1 VCFLRCGMQAIVLVL
16 MNLIL
21 LQVLGYRIFVFPHGC

>member
-1 VCFLRCGMQAIVLVL
+1 MELDSQDSDLVL

-21 LQVLGYRIFVFPHGC
+21 LISEFSHIFS